1 MKEKRK
7 KRKKV
12 SDHEK
17 LNEALKKAYH
27 YLKYR
32 ERSKYEIKKKLQD
45 EGFNQRIVK
54 DAIEKLLE
62 KNIVNDKRFTRM
74 YVEDS
79 IRIKK
84 KGPHRIRR
92 ELKKL
97 GIEEHV
103 ITDTLKDFREE
114 FLETLGTIIRDY
126 ISSKVL
132 DESEL
137 LKLKSKLYRKGFS
150 TEDIESEFEKQGL
163 E

>member
-1 MKEKRK
+1 
-7 KRKKV
+7 V
-12 SDHEK
+12 SDQGK

-32 ERSKYEIKKKLQD
+32 ERSKYEIKKKLEE
-45 EGFNQRIVK
+45 EGFNRGIVK

-62 KNIVNDKRFTRM
+62 KNIVNDKRFTQM

-84 KGPHRIRR
+84 RGPHRIRK
-92 ELKKL
+92 ELKEL
-97 GIEEHV
+97 GIEEYI
-103 ITDTLKDFREE
+103 ITDTLKDFRED
-114 FLETLGTIIRDY
+114 FLETLGTIIKDY
-126 ISSKVL
+126 ISSKAL

-137 LKLKSKLYRKGFS
+137 LKLKRKLYRKGFS
-150 TEDIESEFEKQGL
+150 TEDIESELEKQGL